1 MRPATP
7 QRVLVIGDDTRS
19 FLATVRSLG
28 RQGLEVHAAPY
39 GLGSPALRS
48 RYIHKTH
55 LLPYYLDGGAQW
67 LECIRRLIVNEG
79 IALVIPC
86 EERSLLPLFRHQ
98 DALPAGCVLAI
109 PDAPALEAF
118 FDKVRTRSLAA
129 AQQVPTPKGYELT
142 EHTRAADVAAQLQF
156 PVIAK
161 YRQSYSWPELYVR
174 TGVTILPSEPELQA
188 WLDKHR
194 DQAGLMFVEQM
205 CPGVGIGVSV
215 LCDQGRVLQ
224 AFEHHRAHELDGSS
238 YYRKSAPLHDA
249 RVAAV
254 ARMCAA
260 IGYTGIAMFEFKLDE
275 ASGDWV
281 LLEVNARPWGS
292 LPLPVALG
300 VDFPYRLYRLLVH
313 KEATP
318 AVPYRVGVYGRNL
331 VADIWQLRVLLPRL
345 RGSKLVLLGQLL
357 TWLGSL
363 GRILI
368 GREHQDVLVLD
379 DWRPGV
385 LELRQ
390 FFAERWQGLR
400 GKPQLARNPAF
411 AAGGAGLRRSDGA
424 PLSVVFVCQ
433 GNICRSPYAEHKMRQ
448 LAQAAGLP
456 LHIASAGMLP
466 RNRRPSPASAQAA
479 AARRGVPLDTH
490 LSQHAHE
497 ALLQQADVIVIF
509 DLINQHSVLTRHPAL
524 AARLCYLDE
533 FSPGA
538 GPVEEIADPD
548 GRDGAVF
555 DAIYSHIDRSLQ
567 GLVERLRRPTDS
579 HA

>member
-19 FLATVRSLG
+19 FLATVRALG

-48 RYIHKTH
+48 RYIRKTH

-67 LECIRRLIVNEG
+67 LDCIRRLIIDED
-79 IALVIPC
+79 IALIIPC

-98 DALPAGCVLAI
+98 DALPAQCVLAI
-109 PDAPALEAF
+109 PDAQALDAF

-129 AQQVPTPKGYELT
+129 AQQVPIPKGCELD
-142 EHTRAADVAAQLQF
+142 EHSSAADIAGQLKF

-174 TGVTILPSEPELQA
+174 TGVTILPSEPELRS

-194 DQAGLMFVEQM
+194 DKAPLMFIEQM

-215 LCDQGRVLQ
+215 LCDKGRILQ

-238 YYRKSAPLHDA
+238 YYRKSAPLDEA

-254 ARMCAA
+254 GRICAA
-260 IGYTGIAMFEFKLDE
+260 VGYTGVAMFEFKLDTH
-275 ASGDWV
+275 SGDWV

-300 VDFPYRLYRLLVH
+300 VDFPHRLYRLLVH

-318 AVPYRVGVYGRNL
+318 AVPYRIDVYGRNL
-331 VADIWQLRVLLPRL
+331 VADIWQLRALLPRL
-345 RGSKLVLLGQLL
+345 RHRKVELATQLL

-368 GREHQDVLVLD
+368 GREHLDVLVLD

-390 FFAERWQGLR
+390 FFRERLEALR
-400 GKPQLARNPAF
+400 GARPLTRNPAF
-411 AAGGAGLRRSDGA
+411 GAAGHGLRRGDRA
-424 PLSVVFVCQ
+424 PLSLLFVCQ
-433 GNICRSPYAEHKMRQ
+433 GNICRSPYAEHKARQ

-466 RNRRPSPASAQAA
+466 RNRRPSPASAQTA
-479 AARRGVPLDTH
+479 AARRGVELRDH
-490 LSQHAHE
+490 RSQHAHSE
-497 ALLQQADVIVIF
+497 LLAQADAIIIF
-509 DLINQHSVLTRHPAL
+509 DAINQHSVLTRHPDL
-524 AARLCYLDE
+524 GPRLFYLDE
-533 FSPGA
+533 FSEGE
-538 GPVEEIADPD
+538 GPVHEIADPD
-548 GRDGAVF
+548 GRDAAVF
-555 DAIYSHIDRSLQ
+555 DGIYSHIDRSLH
-567 GLVERLRRPTDS
+567 GLIARLRQDNT